1 MKQSVYFIPGM
12 SANSKIFERIH
23 LNPEFYEIT
32 LLEWLIPYA
41 NEPFE
46 SYIDRFEKLVIK
58 PNPIIIGVSF
68 GGVIAQELGKRID
81 CKQIVVISS
90 IVSHSE
96 LSPSLRFIK
105 KWKMYRLFPSR
116 RIEFLLKAAK
126 FFPKN
131 STLGKKIKMYNVYL
145 TNRDPNYLDW
155 SMRMILNWKNDSI
168 LPNLIRIHGTKD
180 HIFPIQY
187 IKKPVEIIEGGTH
200 AMILARGHEISKILE
215 KKLYIYEK
223 YE

>member
-1 MKQSVYFIPGM
+1 
-12 SANSKIFERIH
+12 
-23 LNPEFYEIT
+23 
-32 LLEWLIPYA
+32 
-41 NEPFE
+41 
-46 SYIDRFEKLVIK
+46 
-58 PNPIIIGVSF
+58 
-68 GGVIAQELGKRID
+68 
-81 CKQIVVISS
+81 
-90 IVSHSE
+90 
-96 LSPSLRFIK
+96 
-105 KWKMYRLFPSR
+105 MYRLFPSR
-116 RIEFLLKAAK
+116 RIDFLLKAAK

-200 AMILARGHEISKILE
+200 AMILVRGHEISKILE

-223 YE
+223 HE